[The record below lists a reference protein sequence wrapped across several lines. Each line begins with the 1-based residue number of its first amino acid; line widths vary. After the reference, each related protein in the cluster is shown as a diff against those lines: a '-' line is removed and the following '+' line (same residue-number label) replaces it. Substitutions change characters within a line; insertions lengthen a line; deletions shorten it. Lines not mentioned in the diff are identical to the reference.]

1 MSRTLILAAAISLAL
16 AACSGKESNAPVNTD
31 STAGQP
37 AEASTNPLLVA
48 STLPFQAP
56 AFDKIKDGDYL
67 PAFEEGMRQQLAEIA
82 QITANPEPA
91 TFDNTLLPLEKSGA
105 ILDRTSR
112 VFFGVVQA
120 AILLVAP
127 ANMPSPRSL
136 IILLGLLTLGCF
148 IGAVIGESAVD
159 PKDRWRNRGGP

>member
-1 MSRTLILAAAISLAL
+1 MARASAALNGIF
-16 AACSGKESNAPVNTD
+16 SNAPSPGVIRLVV
-31 STAGQP
+31 SG
-37 AEASTNPLLVA
+37 LL
-48 STLPFQAP
+48 
-56 AFDKIKDGDYL
+56 
-67 PAFEEGMRQQLAEIA
+67 
-82 QITANPEPA
+82 
-91 TFDNTLLPLEKSGA
+91 
-105 ILDRTSR
+105 
-112 VFFGVVQA
+112 FGVVQA